1 MRGCRRST
9 TLRARDV
16 FFASNLMYFL
26 TLLFCGT
33 NVPLGTLPGWM
44 QAIGRSLPLT
54 HGIEAA
60 RSVAEGAAL
69 GEVSGL
75 VRTELLIGAVYALGA
90 YVLFRVFEIEGRRR
104 ASLEAL

>member
-1 MRGCRRST
+1 MLLGSIG
-9 TLRARDV
+9 LRARDV

-33 NVPLGTLPGWM
+33 NVPLDTLPGWM

-60 RSVAEGAAL
+60 RSVVGGAAL
-69 GEVSGL
+69 GDVSGL
-75 VRTELLIGAVYALGA
+75 IRTEFLIGGVYALGA
-90 YVLFRVFEIEGRRR
+90 YMLFRVFEIEGRRR
-104 ASLEAL
+104 ASLEAM